1 MKMVQVKQQK
11 DGRKQRR
18 SRALCV
24 MKSLAHSSWF
34 FLVATYFVSNVKMRT
49 LCFYSSLFFD
59 IFCKENGQLLVLSFC
74 GGILESSV
82 NTDAQ
87 FITSGFVTSLGFR
100 V

>member
-18 SRALCV
+18 SHVLCV
-24 MKSLAHSSWF
+24 MRSLAHSSWF
-34 FLVATYFVSNVKMRT
+34 FLVATYFVSNVKMFT

-59 IFCKENGQLLVLSFC
+59 IFSKENGQLLVLSFC
-74 GGILESSV
+74 GAILESSV

-87 FITSGFVTSLGFR
+87 FITSGFVPSLGFR